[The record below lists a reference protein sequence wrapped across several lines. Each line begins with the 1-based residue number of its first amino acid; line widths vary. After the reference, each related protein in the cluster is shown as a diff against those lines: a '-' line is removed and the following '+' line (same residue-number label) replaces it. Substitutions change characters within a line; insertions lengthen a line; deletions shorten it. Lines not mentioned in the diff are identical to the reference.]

1 MFIKKEFELHTIAG
15 NKFIFLMKGDEVDM
29 TQIMLFNKTS
39 VWLWEQLQGI
49 SFTEEKALCILTNH
63 YEGDLELIKQNLHW
77 WIKTLTDEKIIE
89 LE

>member
-1 MFIKKEFELHTIAG
+1 
-15 NKFIFLMKGDEVDM
+15 MKGNELDL
-29 TQIMLFNKTS
+29 TQIMSFNKTS

-49 SFTEEKALCILTNH
+49 TFTEEEAFCLLINH
-63 YEGDLELIKQNLHW
+63 YKGDLELIKQNLHW